1 MVVESAWDKAR
12 EVCFK
17 GDADPVTDT
26 DHRSERSILSVIAR
40 RRPDETVVAEEQGGT
55 VPDGGR
61 VWLVDPLDGTTNFV
75 HGFPWISISVALWI
89 DNVPKVGVVVDVT
102 TGDEYVAVAGEG
114 ARVNGSPISVSYTRA
129 ISHALVVTGFP
140 YDRKERTEVCRTRF
154 RRVLEKVQGI
164 RRLGSAALDLCMVAC
179 GRMDG
184 YWEEDLSPWDMGA
197 GILLVMEAG
206 GKVTDP
212 RDRPVGPAEPF
223 VVASNGIIHPTLL
236 AALTSTVSDGA

>member
-1 MVVESAWDKAR
+1 M
-12 EVCFK
+12 CFK

-26 DHRSERSILSVIAR
+26 DHRSERTILSVIAR
-40 RRPDETVVAEEQGGT
+40 HRPDETVVAEEQGGT

-114 ARVNGSPISVSYTRA
+114 AHVNGLPISVSSTRA

-154 RRVLEKVQGI
+154 RQVLEKVQGI

-212 RDRPVGPAEPF
+212 RGRPVGPAEPF

-236 AALTSTVSDGA
+236 AALTSTDSDGGRAAG